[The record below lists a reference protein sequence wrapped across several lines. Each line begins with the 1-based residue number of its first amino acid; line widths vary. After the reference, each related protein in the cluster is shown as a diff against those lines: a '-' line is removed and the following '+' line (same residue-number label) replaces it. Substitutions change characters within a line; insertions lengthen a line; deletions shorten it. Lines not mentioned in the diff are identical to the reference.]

1 MKQLVKLHKAY
12 ESQGLVLVATLRD
25 RGQSKGEAVHF
36 LRSSRIPFTVTHRG
50 RIRDKEKRA
59 IMPRGGLFD
68 KKGKLVRVGIPGSL
82 QKDLA
87 TLMAREPHWL
97 AKGRDFE
104 KLGAYANLLKMT
116 TSYGSLIKK
125 LEKQLKK
132 GGVTA
137 EEAAFLI
144 ERLRDY
150 GTAELEE
157 AERLESQDASAA
169 SQRYASVAKRWK
181 GEKIAEQAKARLKQL
196 GEDKKFQK
204 ERKAWAVAAAI
215 FSQRDRLV
223 HGKEFN
229 PGHPTNKKVIHKI
242 RSLGRALSKAYPD
255 SQAAKQ
261 VAKALDFYAIEL

>member
-1 MKQLVKLHKAY
+1 MKQLVKLHNAY

-25 RGQSKGEAVHF
+25 PAQSKGEAIHF
-36 LRSSRIPFTVTHRG
+36 LRSSKIPFTVTKRG
-50 RIRDKEKRA
+50 RVRDQAKRES
-59 IMPRGGLFD
+59 MPRAGLFD
-68 KKGKLVRVGIPGSL
+68 KKGKLVRIGVPGSL

-97 AKGRDFE
+97 AEGRDFE
-104 KLGAYANLLKMT
+104 KLGTYADQLKKT

-125 LEKQLKK
+125 LKRQLKR

-150 GTAELEE
+150 GTAEFEE
-157 AERLESQDASAA
+157 AERLESQDASRAL
-169 SQRYASVAKRWK
+169 QRYASVAKRWK
-181 GEKIAEQAKARLKQL
+181 GEKIAEQAKARLRQL

-204 ERKAWAVAAAI
+204 ELKAWAIATAI
-215 FSQRDRLV
+215 LSERDRLV

-229 PGHPTNKKVIHKI
+229 PGHPTNKKVVHKI

-261 VAKALDFYAIEL
+261 VVKALEFYAIEL